1 MDIAIIGAT
10 GLVGREIIKVL
21 QERDHFSKSEIIF
34 VASQSKTKR
43 KIKFYNKEYK
53 VVNIND
59 AIKKS
64 QNTYYFQQGQ
74 KLQKNMQQNLKK
86 QVQ

>member
-34 VASQSKTKR
+34 VASHNKTKR
-43 KIKFYNKEYK
+43 KISFYNKVHP
-53 VVNIND
+53 VVNVNE
-59 AIKKS
+59 AIKKKPKIRIVFS
-64 QNTYYFQQGQ
+64 RIRSC
-74 KLQKNMQQNLKK
+74 KNMQKNLKK
-86 QVQ
+86 

>member
-34 VASQSKTKR
+34 VASHNKTKR
-43 KIKFYNKEYK
+43 KISFYNKEHP
-53 VVNIND
+53 VVNVNE
-59 AIKKS
+59 AIKKN
-64 QNTYYFQQGQ
+64 QNTYCFQQDQ
-74 KLQKNMQQNLKK
+74 KLQKNMQKNLKK
-86 QVQ
+86 

>member
-43 KIKFYNKEYK
+43 K
-53 VVNIND
+53 
-59 AIKKS
+59 
-64 QNTYYFQQGQ
+64 
-74 KLQKNMQQNLKK
+74 
-86 QVQ
+86 

>member
-34 VASQSKTKR
+34 VASQNKIKR
-43 KIKFYNKEYK
+43 KISFYNKEHH
-53 VVNIND
+53 VVNINE
-59 AIKKS
+59 AIRKKPKYVLFS
-64 QNTYYFQQGQ
+64 S
-74 KLQKNMQQNLKK
+74 
-86 QVQ
+86 